1 MTNSKTS
8 PKTRPQHRDDAV
20 IAAHDYFARGLFET
34 EFAEAIACPTCSP
47 ESDPARRQF
56 ERYFDRVV
64 GPQLDAAGF
73 RRSVHANPLAEEVA
87 AAGPFLVAERIEDPA
102 LKTVLIYG
110 HADTVAGM
118 DENWDDG
125 LAPFV
130 LTRRDDRL
138 YGRGAADNK
147 VQHWIAIKALRLVL
161 EAKGHLGF
169 NVKLLL
175 ETGEETGS
183 PGLREFCEANGGLL
197 AADVLI
203 ASDGPR
209 LKPDR
214 PTIFTGAR
222 GAVNFEL
229 VADYRDG
236 AHHSGNWGGL
246 LKDPGT
252 RLAHALATIT
262 DPRGRIEVP
271 EWRPRNSLTD
281 RVREL
286 LAACEPLDDPDS
298 RLPGEPSI
306 DRDCCEPNLSPAERV
321 FGWNSFAVL
330 ALDLGNPAT
339 PANAIAGRAR
349 AVCQLRFVVGTD
361 QGDILPALRRHL
373 DALGFKDIDLR
384 ADKDDVAMAATRV
397 DPDNP
402 WVGWARDSLALTT
415 GKDPAIL
422 PNLGGSLPN
431 DCFADTLGLTTIWI
445 PHSYRG
451 CNQHAPNEHILAPV
465 VEEGL
470 RMMTGLF
477 CDLEDGPMAFRAD
490 FRA

>member
-1 MTNSKTS
+1 MTRT
-8 PKTRPQHRDDAV
+8 QIRDRAV
-20 IAAHDYFARGLFET
+20 IAAHDYFAGGAFAV

-47 ESDPARRQF
+47 ESDPARKQF
-56 ERYFDRVV
+56 DRYFDSIV

-73 RRSVHANPLAEEVA
+73 RRAVHPNPLADSVA

-102 LKTVLIYG
+102 LRTVLIYG

-118 DENWDDG
+118 DGQWGDG
-125 LAPFV
+125 LSPFV
-130 LTRRDDRL
+130 LTRKDDRL
-138 YGRGAADNK
+138 YVRGADDNK
-147 VQHWIAIKALRLVL
+147 VQHWIAIKALRFVL

-183 PGLREFCEANGGLL
+183 PGLREFCAENRDLL

-209 LKPDR
+209 LKPAR

-222 GAVNFEL
+222 GAINFDL
-229 VADYRDG
+229 VADYREG

-252 RLAHALATIT
+252 RLAHALASIT
-262 DPRGRIEVP
+262 DARGRIEVP

-286 LAACEPLDDPDS
+286 LAACEPLEDPED

-306 DRDCCEPNLSPAERV
+306 DRDWGEPNLSPAERV

-339 PANAIAGRAR
+339 PANAISGRAR
-349 AVCQLRFVVGTD
+349 AACQLRFVVGTD
-361 QGDILPALRRHL
+361 QDDILPALRRHL
-373 DALGFKDIDLR
+373 DALGFRDIQVL

-415 GKDPAIL
+415 GKEPAIL

-431 DCFADTLGLTTIWI
+431 DCFADILGLPTIWI

-451 CNQHAPNEHILAPV
+451 CSQHAPNEHLLAPL

-470 RMMTGLF
+470 RMMAGLF
-477 CDLEDGPMAFRAD
+477 CDLEEGPLPAGNQGLGA
-490 FRA
+490 